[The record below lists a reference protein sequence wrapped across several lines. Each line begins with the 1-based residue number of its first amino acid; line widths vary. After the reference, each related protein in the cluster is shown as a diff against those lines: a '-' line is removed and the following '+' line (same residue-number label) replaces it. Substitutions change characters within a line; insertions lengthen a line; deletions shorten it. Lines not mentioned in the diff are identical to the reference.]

1 MGQFQN
7 SVLKKYLD
15 ELDDKVVWNAYGR
28 FKAFFF
34 DKEIQENISQS
45 KEEQFQEGF
54 LRELHL
60 LVQVCNLNPKLYDS
74 GYKPEP
80 TETFQH

>member
-1 MGQFQN
+1 MSLFQN

-15 ELDDKVVWNAYGR
+15 ELDDKVVRNAYGR

-45 KEEQFQEGF
+45 KEGQFTCWF
-54 LRELHL
+54 KF
-60 LVQVCNLNPKLYDS
+60 V
-74 GYKPEP
+74 
-80 TETFQH
+80 T